1 MDLEN
6 NIEGL
11 IENTWIQSDSHISNS
26 SPYCKDNLNY
36 RKQTDLGDTSV
47 LDKSDGQTM

>member
-26 SPYCKDNLNY
+26 SPYGKDNLNY
-36 RKQTDLGDTSV
+36 KKQTDLGDTSV